1 VFARCCFRLMG
12 CAQTRVSL
20 SRRTLIGFGA
30 SVTKMGF
37 HAQPR
42 ADTLKATVSVN
53 KRRAGVIARAE
64 TGPPGRPAVIWGTPG
79 LLAGGSPLG
88 RAPMHKPNGLHLLA
102 ALLAFTALAGAYAF
116 GAELEGALQ
125 YPPRSVGEDAQP
137 PPPART
143 LPQPLSPWR
152 VELGVSG
159 SSEPPGT
166 QRFYILS
173 PLRLDGPGAAPPS
186 AAGGG

>member
-1 VFARCCFRLMG
+1 MFARCCFRLMG

-64 TGPPGRPAVIWGTPG
+64 TGPPGRPAGIWGTPG

-102 ALLAFTALAGAYAF
+102 ALLAFTALAGAYALVPNWK
-116 GAELEGALQ
+116 ARSNTRRAQLERTRSRPRRRERCRSLYRRGALNW
-125 YPPRSVGEDAQP
+125 A
-137 PPPART
+137 
-143 LPQPLSPWR
+143 
-152 VELGVSG
+152 
-159 SSEPPGT
+159 
-166 QRFYILS
+166 
-173 PLRLDGPGAAPPS
+173 
-186 AAGGG
+186 